1 MKKKNLK
8 RECYYIAH
16 NIYSK
21 LQMVKCTTQFKI
33 QVCYHFFHW
42 LRKEHILLEY
52 IENYYHH
59 FTDSYYHIEDINQIV
74 FLVHRAFAWSGTKQG
89 YNFWVNVSIKWFNYV
104 VNHNDLLVKM
114 YGTKKIENET
124 QRYNTTRH

>member
-21 LQMVKCTTQFKI
+21 SQMVKCTTRFKI
-33 QVCYHFFHW
+33 QVYYHFFHW

-52 IENYYHH
+52 IENYDHH
-59 FTDSYYHIEDINQIV
+59 FTDPYFIEDITQIV
-74 FLVHRAFAWSGTKQG
+74 FLVHRAFAWSNTKQG
-89 YNFWVNVSIKWFNYV
+89 YNFWVNVSTKWFYYV

-114 YGTKKIENET
+114 YGIKN
-124 QRYNTTRH
+124 

>member
-1 MKKKNLK
+1 MKKKNLN

-21 LQMVKCTTQFKI
+21 LQMVKYTTQFKI

-52 IENYYHH
+52 IENFEPCYIGGI
-59 FTDSYYHIEDINQIV
+59 TQIK
-74 FLVHRAFAWSGTKQG
+74 FLIARAFVWPDTKQG
-89 YNFWVNVSIKWFNYV
+89 YNFWANVSTKWFTYV

-114 YGTKKIENET
+114 YGTKKN
-124 QRYNTTRH
+124 